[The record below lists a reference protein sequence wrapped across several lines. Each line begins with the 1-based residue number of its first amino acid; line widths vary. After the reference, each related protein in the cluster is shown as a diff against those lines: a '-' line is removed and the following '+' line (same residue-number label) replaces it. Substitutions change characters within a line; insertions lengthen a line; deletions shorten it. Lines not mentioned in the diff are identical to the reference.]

1 MPETTH
7 RFNPSVL
14 ILTTCIY
21 QVKGTGTTHFAKHFK
36 TRICCL
42 KELKRCISSSV
53 TSQFLDFILFFGPV
67 LQTRRPLLSPSWDVG
82 RISQW
87 QVETAV
93 FWCFHFPKGAFS
105 SQSLWSEKHFQI
117 NSIKKIVPQKH
128 LNTVLLLPTSQRWL
142 FFPQSSW
149 FQFLTYLF
157 FFSPQENSKS
167 TRSGFRQQ
175 NSKWGSLTNA
185 QQERNQ
191 SHCSIAV
198 IGQISEDVNKTQ
210 RGFYNLHLQN

>member
-21 QVKGTGTTHFAKHFK
+21 QLKGTGTTHFAKHFK

-53 TSQFLDFILFFGPV
+53 TSQFLDFILVFGPV

-82 RISQW
+82 HISQW

-93 FWCFHFPKGAFS
+93 FWCFHFPKGAFFPPNRVYDQKS
-105 SQSLWSEKHFQI
+105 TSRSTALRKSYLKSTSVLSYSYLLLNADFFFPVKLI
-117 NSIKKIVPQKH
+117 SIFNLFIFFLPTREQQKH
-128 LNTVLLLPTSQRWL
+128 SQWVSAAELQMGLINKRPTG
-142 FFPQSSW
+142 
-149 FQFLTYLF
+149 T
-157 FFSPQENSKS
+157 
-167 TRSGFRQQ
+167 
-175 NSKWGSLTNA
+175 
-185 QQERNQ
+185 
-191 SHCSIAV
+191 
-198 IGQISEDVNKTQ
+198 
-210 RGFYNLHLQN
+210 